1 MNHTHPAEDDARSL
15 WRGQDLPPLQP
26 LPPQQLAEQAS
37 RLQGIVSRRNRREAV
52 VAALMV
58 PVFLFSAWIFPHW
71 MTKLGALLVLAGTG
85 VVMWQMVRRAS
96 ARALPR
102 DLASS
107 LLDFHR
113 RELARQR
120 DALRSAWLWYV
131 APIVPGL
138 VLLLCGR
145 QIENGRWQ
153 PSVFIVTALTMLG
166 VVLVNLYAARGLQR
180 QIDKLDQ
187 LTQEDKP

>member
-1 MNHTHPAEDDARSL
+1 MNPHPTEDDARSL
-15 WRGQDLPPLQP
+15 WREQPLPPLQA
-26 LPPQQLAEQAS
+26 LPPHELAEQAKK
-37 RLQGIVSRRNRREAV
+37 LQGTVFRCNRLEVV
-52 VAALMV
+52 VAAFVV
-58 PVFLFSAWIFPHW
+58 PVFLFAAWVFPHW
-71 MTKLGALLVLAGTG
+71 MTKVGALLTVAGTA
-85 VVMWQMVRRAS
+85 VVMWQLHRRAS
-96 ARALPR
+96 ARPLPP

-113 RELARQR
+113 RELVRQR
-120 DALRSAWLWYV
+120 DALRSVWLWYV

-153 PSVFIVTALTMLG
+153 PSTFVFTALGMVG
-166 VVLVNLYAARGLQR
+166 VVLVNLYFARGLQR

-187 LTQEDKP
+187 LTRKDKA